1 MRWEREELWP
11 GQRADYDSMSG
22 LLPVR
27 VWSTGGGSGGEG
39 RGGERSE
46 EKTMRPTNC
55 SVFTYLN

>member
-39 RGGERSE
+39 RGEIGGEDDEAHQLLRI
-46 EKTMRPTNC
+46 
-55 SVFTYLN
+55 YLS